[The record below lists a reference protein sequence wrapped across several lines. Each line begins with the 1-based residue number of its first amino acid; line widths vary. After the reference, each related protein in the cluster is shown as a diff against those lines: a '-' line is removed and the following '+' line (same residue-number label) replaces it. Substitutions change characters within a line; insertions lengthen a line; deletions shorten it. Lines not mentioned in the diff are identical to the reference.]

1 MRRFVLT
8 MRARRCASRRFA
20 AAAALLVVAL
30 AACGGKKRAPRAP
43 AAPLPGWTETGLASW
58 YGHPYHG
65 RPSSSGEIYDME
77 QLTAAHRTL
86 PFGSIVEVKNL
97 DNGRTVTVRIND
109 RGPFAE
115 GRIIDLSRAAAR
127 QIGLIGP
134 GTALV
139 RIQLLGYADPE
150 AARAPALYTI
160 QAGAFA
166 DRRNAERFQQ
176 KLRRQYEPVDIVAST
191 SSPVVHRVYV
201 GRFGDLREAEAAAA
215 RLRREVKDVFVVR
228 IR

>member
-127 QIGLIGP
+127 RIGLIGP

>member
-1 MRRFVLT
+1 MRGPLPGF
-8 MRARRCASRRFA
+8 RRT
-20 AAAALLVVAL
+20 AALVLAL
-30 AACGGKKRAPRAP
+30 AALAAACGRKRAPRLP
-43 AAPLPGWTETGLASW
+43 AAPSPGWTETGLASW
-58 YGHPYHG
+58 YGRPYHG

-77 QLTAAHRTL
+77 ELTAAHRTL
-86 PFGSIVEVKNL
+86 PFGAIVLVKNL

-109 RGPFAE
+109 RGPFVE

-139 RIQLLGYADPE
+139 RIQLLGYADAE
-150 AARAPALYTI
+150 AANAPALFAV

-166 DRRNAERFQQ
+166 DRRNAERLQQ
-176 KLRRQYEPVDIVAST
+176 KLRRKYEPVDIAASA
-191 SSPVVHRVYV
+191 SAPVLYRILV
-201 GRFGDLREAEAAAA
+201 GRFGSLQEAEEAAA

>member
-1 MRRFVLT
+1 MRRFVFVVRT
-8 MRARRCASRRFA
+8 PSPVFRRS
-20 AAAALLVVAL
+20 AALALVL
-30 AACGGKKRAPRAP
+30 LLLPSGCGRKRAPRMP
-43 AAPLPGWTETGLASW
+43 AAPQPGWTETGLASW

-86 PFGSIVEVKNL
+86 PFGAIVEVKNL
-97 DNGRTVTVRIND
+97 DNGRMVTVRIND
-109 RGPFAE
+109 RGPFVE

-127 QIGLIGP
+127 KIGLIGP

-139 RIQLLGYADPE
+139 RLRLLGYADAE
-150 AARAPALYTI
+150 AARAPALFTI

-166 DRRNAERFQQ
+166 ERGNAERLQQ
-176 KLRRQYEPVDIVAST
+176 RLRRQYEPVDISASV
-191 SSPVVHRVYV
+191 SSPVLYRIYV
-201 GRFGDLREAEAAAA
+201 GRFGSLREAEEAAA

-228 IR
+228 IK